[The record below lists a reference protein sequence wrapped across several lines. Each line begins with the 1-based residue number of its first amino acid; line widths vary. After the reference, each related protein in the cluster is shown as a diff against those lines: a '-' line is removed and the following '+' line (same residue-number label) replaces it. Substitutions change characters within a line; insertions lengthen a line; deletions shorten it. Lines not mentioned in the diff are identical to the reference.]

1 MADIVIVAL
10 ILGYGGWVL
19 YRQKTSGHGACGGCS
34 GSCAGCGGSCGCGGH
49 GGHEKTAEKT
59 LLHRKG

>member
-1 MADIVIVAL
+1 MADIVIMAL
-10 ILGYGGWVL
+10 ILGYGGWVI

-34 GSCAGCGGSCGCGGH
+34 GGCAGCSGSCGCAD
-49 GGHEKTAEKT
+49 HEKVTEKA